1 MPPNPAGPGI
11 VGTIIAITM
20 KGKGMSLEAALALSF
35 PFAVII
41 QLFITG
47 IYTVSTGFAARAE
60 QEVEKG
66 NYRRFRLLA
75 NGTLLMFVAMGF
87 ILGFGAAFQ
96 VKGLE
101 RLVGAIPQ
109 WLTEGLGTAG
119 KILPAV
125 GFAVILSAMARWDTI
140 PFLALG
146 YVMAAYLKLPVLAV
160 ALASAALSW
169 IAYGKRPIAEGPE
182 KGGEE
187 DGNWGE
193 GQRGKPDD
201 KSRVDESFGAESF
214 GRERLGGP
222 RIPEPELRRLSK
234 KTALRAYFLQNGY
247 NYGNYEGLSYAN
259 IMFPAFCRICA
270 NEAQLRRELKDS
282 MGYCS
287 VNPNFLPILTSIHL
301 AALNRGIPGRGTR
314 DIRLALM
321 GPLAGVGDSL
331 VQFCLAPVF
340 STIGAAM
347 AQEGLILGPVVFLLG
362 MNGLLLAMKLSSEK
376 VGYRLGA
383 SLAERLKGSMDPLSG
398 AARMVGAA
406 VIAGLAANCVDLR
419 LDLALAGVQG
429 EVLEVQ
435 GFLDMLLPGA
445 LPVAY
450 MGILFYLIRKRKWGT
465 HSLVAMTLVLGVLLK
480 TAGILL

>member
-1 MPPNPAGPGI
+1 M
-11 VGTIIAITM
+11 
-20 KGKGMSLEAALALSF
+20 ALSF

-125 GFAVILSAMARWDTI
+125 GFAVILSAMVRWDTI

-182 KGGEE
+182 KGAKRMGT
-187 DGNWGE
+187 GG
-193 GQRGKPDD
+193 RGKGE
-201 KSRVDESFGAESF
+201 SRTT
-214 GRERLGGP
+214 
-222 RIPEPELRRLSK
+222 K
-234 KTALRAYFLQNGY
+234 
-247 NYGNYEGLSYAN
+247 
-259 IMFPAFCRICA
+259 
-270 NEAQLRRELKDS
+270 
-282 MGYCS
+282 
-287 VNPNFLPILTSIHL
+287 
-301 AALNRGIPGRGTR
+301 
-314 DIRLALM
+314 
-321 GPLAGVGDSL
+321 AG
-331 VQFCLAPVF
+331 
-340 STIGAAM
+340 
-347 AQEGLILGPVVFLLG
+347 
-362 MNGLLLAMKLSSEK
+362 
-376 VGYRLGA
+376 
-383 SLAERLKGSMDPLSG
+383 
-398 AARMVGAA
+398 
-406 VIAGLAANCVDLR
+406 
-419 LDLALAGVQG
+419 
-429 EVLEVQ
+429 
-435 GFLDMLLPGA
+435 
-445 LPVAY
+445 
-450 MGILFYLIRKRKWGT
+450 
-465 HSLVAMTLVLGVLLK
+465 
-480 TAGILL
+480 